1 MFWPKNHSWWE
12 RRYGLNKVSP
22 NKSGLL
28 SSLGLSVSEFS
39 RRFKKGNLR
48 TMSSKYHVPY
58 LGNLAAASQPSF
70 DTGNVPRTM
79 RRHYFIKLCFREIST
94 PPSVQST
101 QSNFLEIIISWRILR
116 PDFNDLIG
124 ATAAKHRGLINSKIK
139 TKFSIF

>member
-1 MFWPKNHSWWE
+1 MYMYQGLGQMLTKRLRHHQGCSETPKCAYVI
-12 RRYGLNKVSP
+12 YGQPLRGGPMSTRFPADLKQRNP
-22 NKSGLL
+22 NGCPP
-28 SSLGLSVSEFS
+28 
-39 RRFKKGNLR
+39 R

-58 LGNLAAASQPSF
+58 LGYLAAASQPSF

-116 PDFNDLIG
+116 LDFNDCG
-124 ATAAKHRGLINSKIK
+124 NT
-139 TKFSIF
+139 